1 MSSGRA
7 PGSHVR
13 SIHLRA
19 GAEQRLDAG
28 QVAVDSGGHE
38 RRLPVGLQSPTQ
50 HKEDGGRQ
58 GLASAA

>member
-1 MSSGRA
+1 MSSGKA

-13 SIHLRA
+13 SIHFRA

-38 RRLPVGLQSPTQ
+38 RRLPVGLQTPTQ
-50 HKEDGGRQ
+50 HKEDGRLGA
-58 GLASAA
+58 ASAA